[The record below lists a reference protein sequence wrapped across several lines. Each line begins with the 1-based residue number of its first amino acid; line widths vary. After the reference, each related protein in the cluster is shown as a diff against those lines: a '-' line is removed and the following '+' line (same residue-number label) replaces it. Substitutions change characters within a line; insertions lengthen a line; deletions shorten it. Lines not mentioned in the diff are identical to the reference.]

1 MHFNNQCSKQVSA
14 LYFIL
19 ELERVFYQQLS
30 SRVNKHWSSSAYWLF
45 LLTIFCFSDLL
56 ILWIVFISW
65 PYMFKNMHA
74 LMLLIFIFNGN
85 RSKYKLGPS
94 SLSLSGK
101 DWNKI
106 SGSFIYLYFC
116 FFITGFIR
124 NYFNK
129 GRIGVTILK

>member
-1 MHFNNQCSKQVSA
+1 MHFNNQYSKQVSA

-19 ELERVFYQQLS
+19 ELEPVFYQQLS
-30 SRVNKHWSSSAYWLF
+30 SHVNKHWSTSAYRLF
-45 LLTIFCFSDLL
+45 LLTIFYSSGLV
-56 ILWIVFISW
+56 IIWIVFISW
-65 PYMFKNMHA
+65 PYMFKNMYA
-74 LMLLIFIFNGN
+74 LMLLIFIFNDN

-101 DWNKI
+101 DWNKV

-116 FFITGFIR
+116 FLITGFIR
-124 NYFNK
+124 NCFNK